1 MTAPLIPE
9 DRASTGVVGLDDI
22 LAGGLPRNRTYLVQG
37 DPGVGKT
44 TLGLQFLLAG
54 ARRGESALYVSL
66 SETKEEIEAVA
77 RSHGWDLSGITLHE
91 LSAVDQLVSSEAD
104 NTVFHTSEVELREIT
119 RTLLDVVEK
128 AKPKRVV
135 FDSLSEIR
143 LLSQN
148 EVQYRRQILK
158 LKHHYTGREATVLF
172 LDDRTHPG
180 RDELLQSLVHGVISL
195 EQLPQSY
202 GTERR
207 RIRITKL
214 RGLKFRGGYHDYRI
228 DTGGL
233 TVFPRLIAAEHQ
245 VSATKPPLRSGLE
258 GLDRLVGGGLE
269 PGTSTLFLGPAGSG
283 KSSLMLHYADFA
295 ASSGKKV
302 AIFAFDEGKGTML
315 MRARAL
321 GMSID
326 KHVASGQIAVRQV
339 DPAELAP
346 DELAHEIRRAVEVH
360 GCEVVAIDS
369 LNGYLNA
376 MPDERFLTIQLHE
389 LLSYL
394 SHKGVVTMMVMAQHG
409 FNGTGI
415 SSPVD
420 LSYVADGI
428 VLMRFFEAD
437 GRVRKA
443 ISMVKKRSGKHE
455 DTVRELKLGPSGVE
469 VGETLN
475 QFRGVVLGAPEYVGD
490 RAAAKGVDGPRV

>member
-1 MTAPLIPE
+1 MTEPMSPVQ
-9 DRASTGVVGLDDI
+9 RASTGIAGLDDI

-44 TLGLQFLLAG
+44 TLGLQFLLEG
-54 ARRGESALYVSL
+54 AAKGESALYVSL

-77 RSHGWDLSGITLHE
+77 ASHGWSLDGIFLHE
-91 LSAVDQLVSSEAD
+91 MSAVDHLMSAEAD

-119 RTLLDVVEK
+119 RHLLEVVEQ
-128 AKPKRVV
+128 AKPRRVV

-143 LLSQN
+143 LLAQN
-148 EVQYRRQILK
+148 EIQYRRQILK

-207 RIRITKL
+207 RVRITKL

-233 TVFPRLIAAEHQ
+233 TVFPRLVAAEHR
-245 VSATKPPLRSGLE
+245 VSTTQPPLKSGVE
-258 GLDRLVGGGLE
+258 GLDRLTGGGLD

-283 KSSLMLHYADFA
+283 KSSLMLHYAAFA
-295 ASSGKKV
+295 ANVGKRV
-302 AIFAFDEGKGTML
+302 AVFAFDEGKGTML
-315 MRARAL
+315 ARARGL

-326 KHVASGQIAVRQV
+326 KQLESGRLAVRQI

-346 DELAHEIRRAVEVH
+346 DELAHEVRRAVEQH

-394 SHKGVVTMMVMAQHG
+394 SHRGVVTMMVMAQHG

-428 VLMRFFEAD
+428 ILLRFFEAN

-443 ISMVKKRSGKHE
+443 VSMVKKRSGRHE
-455 DTVRELKLGPSGVE
+455 DSVRELTLGPKGVE
-469 VGETLN
+469 VGEALSD
-475 QFRGVVLGAPEYVGD
+475 FRGVLLGAPEFVGD
-490 RAAAKGVDGPRV
+490 RRELSRLDGQGR